1 MNIKHF
7 LTLDSLNRKELEAII
22 NRALELK
29 AQTKR
34 RKFEATLNN
43 RVLGMIFEKQHALV
57 FLLKLE

>member
-7 LTLDSLNRKELEAII
+7 LTLDSLNRKELEAIL

-43 RVLGMIFEKQHALV
+43 RVLGMIFEKSSTNPMI
-57 FLLKLE
+57 E

>member
-1 MNIKHF
+1 MSIKHF

-43 RVLGMIFEKQHALV
+43 RVLGMIFEKSSTYR
-57 FLLKLE
+57 

>member
-1 MNIKHF
+1 MSIKHF

-43 RVLGMIFEKQHALV
+43 RVLGMIFEKSSTRTRGY
-57 FLLKLE
+57 